1 MHKIIKIT
9 CLVVLTLATSS
20 LYAQKGFTLAGSIKG
35 LSVKY
40 MYMRYQ
46 VKGVESFDS
55 CLVKN
60 GTFSFKGK
68 VGAEPTMGIIYSPE
82 ARFQKVFYIE
92 NLPMKV
98 EGTSDALTNLKVS
111 GSPAQNDFTVLE
123 DGVQVL
129 RNKVTALYTQSEKA
143 KKEADSLYN
152 SEKDLRKQFVLT
164 HPKSYAS
171 LNELLNW
178 VGEDNLDEATN
189 IYNGLDA
196 NLKKTEK
203 AAEIVARIENLK
215 KTKVGNGFIDF
226 KQTDLDGKTVSLSS
240 YKGNYVLLEFWASW
254 CGPCRQENPNLKK
267 EYELYKDKGFQV
279 LGVSLD
285 DNATKWKKAIEKD
298 GLPWAHVS
306 DLKGWN
312 NEAAVQYGVRA
323 IPANFLID
331 PQGKIIARNL
341 RGEELA
347 KKLEE
352 IFH

>member
-1 MHKIIKIT
+1 
-9 CLVVLTLATSS
+9 
-20 LYAQKGFTLAGSIKG
+20 
-35 LSVKY
+35 
-40 MYMRYQ
+40 
-46 VKGVESFDS
+46 
-55 CLVKN
+55 
-60 GTFSFKGK
+60 
-68 VGAEPTMGIIYSPE
+68 
-82 ARFQKVFYIE
+82 
-92 NLPMKV
+92 MKV